1 VKARWRVAF
10 YAVDGTLMYADEFRT
25 ERKATK
31 AAAKAEAEI
40 PEPLPGRPLYT
51 VKVEPIA

>member
-1 VKARWRVAF
+1 VKARWRVAY
-10 YAVDGTLMYADEFRT
+10 YAVDGKLMYADEFRT

-31 AAAKAEAEI
+31 VAAKAEAEI

-51 VKVEPIA
+51 VKVEPL